1 MLMTLGIRSGDALL
15 RMIGLGI
22 ILTPLRVLAHMVQL
36 FGAIVGAGIFLTHAI
51 EEAVFLADRVVVMT
65 PGSGRVPSDNRIA
78 LPRSR
83 DVSSLDFNHIRRALS
98 GKLQSH
104 HGERIA

>member
-1 MLMTLGIRSGDALL
+1 
-15 RMIGLGI
+15 
-22 ILTPLRVLAHMVQL
+22 
-36 FGAIVGAGIFLTHAI
+36 
-51 EEAVFLADRVVVMT
+51 MT